1 VALALALVALPSSP
15 QINTNLASAQP
26 VAPIS
31 VKRGA
36 SAVAKVH
43 VRLMPG
49 YHMNS
54 NTPAD
59 EYLIP
64 LKLTWTPLPLEAV
77 RTDYPPGKMEKY
89 GFSEKPLSVITGDF
103 DIATEFKAP
112 ASAPVGT
119 QTISGKL
126 RYQACDTRACYPPR
140 TIEVK
145 LNVDI
150 Q

>member
-1 VALALALVALPSSP
+1 MATSPRRIRAWWTRQKLKEKFVIYSVSRAALALALVALPSWP

-36 SAVAKVH
+36 NAVAKVH

-64 LKLTWTPLPLEAV
+64 LKLTWTPLPLEAI
-77 RTDYPPGKMEKY
+77 RTD
-89 GFSEKPLSVITGDF
+89 
-103 DIATEFKAP
+103 
-112 ASAPVGT
+112 
-119 QTISGKL
+119 
-126 RYQACDTRACYPPR
+126 
-140 TIEVK
+140 
-145 LNVDI
+145 
-150 Q
+150 